1 MTTNTFDEVFVYYRP
16 CPSKKPEK
24 TVRFWNP
31 LSLSVENGVV
41 VIEMPDAVHYIPL
54 DKVEDV
60 CAMKSKVDATRAAT
74 SYVKQLEALQ
84 DQLVIKALDDAVS
97 QKS

>member
-1 MTTNTFDEVFVYYRP
+1 
-16 CPSKKPEK
+16 
-24 TVRFWNP
+24 
-31 LSLSVENGVV
+31 
-41 VIEMPDAVHYIPL
+41 VHYIPL